1 MKTQELKRATHAW
14 QKVNAILGDEKRSK
28 EWRDKYAS
36 YASSLPATI
45 LNCGLGQAAA
55 TLLAASKKADNTS
68 DYDPHFQLYKY
79 LESWLCLES
88 GAPYEGSQNLLNAI
102 CHGNRRTYIHA
113 QAEALKWL
121 EWLKK
126 LAVAYLKKAEGG
138 EK

>member
-68 DYDPHFQLYKY
+68 DYDPHFQLYKD
-79 LESWLCLES
+79 LFEE
-88 GAPYEGSQNLLNAI
+88 
-102 CHGNRRTYIHA
+102 RTFTNIPLRSH
-113 QAEALKWL
+113 
-121 EWLKK
+121 
-126 LAVAYLKKAEGG
+126 LAFSHIT
-138 EK
+138 

>member
-14 QKVNAILGDEKRSK
+14 QKVNAILGMRNAAKSGGINT
-28 EWRDKYAS
+28 
-36 YASSLPATI
+36 LPMPQVFRYI

-68 DYDPHFQLYKY
+68 DYDPHFQLYKD

>member
-68 DYDPHFQLYKY
+68 DYDPHFQLYKD

-88 GAPYEGSQNLLNAI
+88 GAPYEVAKSLNAI
-102 CHGNRRTYIHA
+102 CRQSKNLYPCPGRSFEMA
-113 QAEALKWL
+113 GMVGP
-121 EWLKK
+121 
-126 LAVAYLKKAEGG
+126 AVAYLKGRRR
-138 EK
+138 